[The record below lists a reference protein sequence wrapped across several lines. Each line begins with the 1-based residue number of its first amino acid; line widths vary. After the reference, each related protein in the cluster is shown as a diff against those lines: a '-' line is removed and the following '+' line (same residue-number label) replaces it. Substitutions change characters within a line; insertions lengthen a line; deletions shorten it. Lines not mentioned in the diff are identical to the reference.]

1 MGFEVLFHFSAP
13 GPVSIGIRVRLR
25 SSRRDA
31 YRPSCR
37 FFIRIEQGYGLLEIE
52 IPKFFDILFAQPEAF
67 GNKLPERAVS
77 SFDFFEQRV

>member
-31 YRPSCR
+31 CRPSCR
-37 FFIRIEQGYGLLEIE
+37 FFIQIEQRYGLLEIE
-52 IPKFFDILFAQPEAF
+52 IPEFFDILFAQPEAC
-67 GNKLPERAVS
+67 GNELLERAVS
-77 SFDFFEQRV
+77 PFDFFEQCV